1 VASLLSTK
9 GNFTLG
15 IRNVQ
20 LVSFRNTLIGAMNY
34 LRQRKLFTLV
44 SHYLPNVNLSLK
56 RVLR

>member
-1 VASLLSTK
+1 MASLLSTK

-20 LVSFRNTLIGAMNY
+20 LVSFRNTLIGAMND

-44 SHYLPNVNLSLK
+44 SHYLPNVDLSLK